1 MKREDFLAI
10 TNYINWKC
18 RCVLS
23 DREIKNYTETYV
35 SEFNTMIE
43 EGVLND
49 TIKFLILEALWDVFK
64 RDETEKT
71 LRDFSL
77 DEAIRI
83 LEIYSDFAKNELK
96 NCQK

>member
-23 DREIKNYTETYV
+23 DGEIKNYTETYV
-35 SEFNTMIE
+35 SEFNTMLE

-49 TIKFLILEALWDVFK
+49 TIKFLIVEALWDVYEK
-64 RDETEKT
+64 EYNEKT
-71 LRDFSL
+71 LRDFSI
-77 DEAIRI
+77 DETIKI
-83 LEIYSDFAKNELK
+83 LELYSDFAKNELK
-96 NCQK
+96 NC